1 LIFHTRCVIHQKHSL
16 QEMTNIHIKNKKAF
30 FNYEIFDT
38 IEVGIVLTGS
48 EVKSIRLGKVDI
60 TDGYIYINKNMEAE
74 ILNCTIQNYSHATLE
89 TTKHEPKRPRK
100 LLLHKKEIEKIAGKI
115 KTGGFTAVPLS
126 LYINKRQ
133 KVKMQIGIAKGK
145 KTHDKRQSIKE
156 KDIARQE
163 KQTSKLVIQ
172 GS

>member
-1 LIFHTRCVIHQKHSL
+1 MANL
-16 QEMTNIHIKNKKAF
+16 HIKNKKAF

-38 IEVGIVLTGS
+38 FEAGIVLTGS

-74 ILNCTIQNYSHATLE
+74 ILNCTVQNYSHATLE
-89 TTKHEPKRPRK
+89 TTKHEPKRTRK

-126 LYINKRQ
+126 IYINKRQ
-133 KVKMQIGIAKGK
+133 KVKLQIGLAKGK
-145 KTHDKRQSIKE
+145 KIHDKRQAIKE

-163 KQTSKLVIQ
+163 KQAGKDMQKI
-172 GS
+172 